1 MIMDKKD
8 YKKLDDDQIV
18 AILDQQIRQSVGYS
32 DSKISRERKEVM
44 DHYNA
49 ELPKP
54 THTGNSKYVS
64 QDVYDTVESA
74 KATLLETF
82 AVGQQSVRF
91 APQGPEDVGLAQI
104 ATVYCDYVAY
114 QQNDLFSIKQSLI
127 HDGLTARAGI
137 SKVYWMVQEE
147 SSIERIDGLTA
158 GEFDSLIAQD
168 GVQID
173 EITEDE
179 LGLYSGTLRVFTDT
193 SKICIEAIPPEEF
206 VIEAQAKSLED
217 AKFCAHVVPKTLS
230 ELREMGYS
238 EKLISKIGTHEHVEM
253 ETSPEVLA
261 RHGELG
267 TGATSSTHGYQDQVR
282 SVQVHEAFIL
292 LDCEGSG
299 IADLYRVVKAG
310 NVLLEKDIVNRKPF
324 IPYVPL
330 PTPHNFWG
338 DNFAARVKPT
348 QNAKS
353 VLTRS
358 ILDHAVI
365 TNVPRYKVVKGA
377 LPNPKEIIES
387 RTGGLVNVTRPD
399 AITPLEQAPL
409 NPFVFQTIKMLDED
423 KEDNTGV
430 SRLSQGLN
438 KDAVSKQNSAEMVDQ
453 LATMSQQRQKIM
465 ARNFANNFLKPLYR
479 RIYEL
484 AIENVTGE
492 QIIEVAGNYV
502 PVTPSEWRSGRDVVV
517 EMHLGGKEKERSA
530 QMHLSLHQILAS
542 DPVLSTMY
550 TPQNRYQLMSHVL
563 ENNGIKNIADYLT
576 PPEQLPDQNDPAQ
589 QMQMQMAMKQ
599 MEIQERQTSIAE
611 IKAQTDSQIAAMKL
625 ELDKLKA
632 DRNFAIQS
640 DGMDLK
646 EAQLEHKQFVDN
658 EELEIARNTDDV
670 RAIAS
675 PTG

>member
-1 MIMDKKD
+1 MDKRD

-18 AILDQQIRQSVGYS
+18 AILDQQIRQSVGYA
-32 DSKISRERKEVM
+32 DSKISKERQEVM

-49 ELPKP
+49 KLPEP
-54 THTGNSKYVS
+54 THEGNSSYVS

-91 APQGPEDVGLAQI
+91 APQGPDDVELAEI
-104 ATVYCDYVAY
+104 ATVYCDHVAY
-114 QQNDLFSIKQSLI
+114 QQNDLFSVKQSLI

-137 SKVYWMVQEE
+137 AKVYWMAQQE
-147 SSIERIDGLTA
+147 SSIERIAGLTA
-158 GEFDSLIAQD
+158 AEFDTLIARD
-168 GVQID
+168 GVEID
-173 EITEDE
+173 EVTIDDF
-179 LGLYSGTLRVFTDT
+179 GLHSGTLRVFTDT

-238 EKLISKIGTHEHVEM
+238 EKIISKIGSHEHVEM
-253 ETSPEVLA
+253 ETSPEALA
-261 RHGELG
+261 RHGESS
-267 TGATSSTHGYQDQVR
+267 ATSSTHGYQDQVR
-282 SVQVHEAFIL
+282 SVQVHETFIL

-299 IADLYRVVKAG
+299 VADLYRIVKAG
-310 NVLLEKDIVNRKPF
+310 NVLLEKEIINRKPF

-330 PTPHNFWG
+330 PTAHNFWG
-338 DNFAARVKPT
+338 DNFAARVRPT

-358 ILDHAVI
+358 ILDHATT
-365 TNVPRYKVVKGA
+365 TNVPRYTVVKGA

-399 AITPLEQAPL
+399 AVAPLQQAPL

-438 KDAVSKQNSAEMVDQ
+438 KDAISKQNSAEMVDQ

-465 ARNFANNFLKPLYR
+465 ARNFANNFLKPLYK
-479 RIYEL
+479 RIYAL

-517 EMHLGGKEKERSA
+517 EMHLGGTEKERSA

-542 DPVLSTMY
+542 DPVLSAMY

-576 PPEQLPDQNDPAQ
+576 PPDQLPDQIDPAQ

-599 MEIQERQTSIAE
+599 MEIQERQTAVAE
-611 IKAQTDSQIAAMKL
+611 LKAQTDSQIAALKL
-625 ELDKLKA
+625 ELEKLKA
-632 DRNFAIQS
+632 DRSFAVQS

-646 EAQLEHKQFVDN
+646 ESQLEHKQFIDT
-658 EELEIARNTDDV
+658 EELKIARTAEDK
-670 RAIAS
+670 RAIIS